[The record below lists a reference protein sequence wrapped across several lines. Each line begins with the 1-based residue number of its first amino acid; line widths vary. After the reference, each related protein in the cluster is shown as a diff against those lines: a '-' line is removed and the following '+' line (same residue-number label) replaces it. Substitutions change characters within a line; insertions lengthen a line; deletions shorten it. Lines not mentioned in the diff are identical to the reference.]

1 MPEGAHDIVAGGL
14 AARRGPLVK
23 RLRHRPLTP
32 VTRVRFPHGS
42 PEEVTCREAFH
53 EIEPG
58 GVETRAG
65 QRAKV
70 PKAHHLRNLEPQAR
84 GRRKTTQAGIQR
96 AGKPFERASPQSG
109 APAKPGSEHMA
120 GVNYAEVPPV
130 PIPNT
135 EVKLSSA
142 ENTWWVTARED
153 RSMPASAAVQMYC
166 GTPIFLLSSVGRA
179 CGC

>member
-1 MPEGAHDIVAGGL
+1 M
-14 AARRGPLVK
+14 
-23 RLRHRPLTP
+23 
-32 VTRVRFPHGS
+32 
-42 PEEVTCREAFH
+42 
-53 EIEPG
+53 
-58 GVETRAG
+58 
-65 QRAKV
+65 

-153 RSMPASAAVQMYC
+153 RSMPAQKRDTRLRVSFFAILFILFWLIQ
-166 GTPIFLLSSVGRA
+166 IFKRDYFRLQRSDF
-179 CGC
+179 

>member
-58 GVETRAG
+58 GVETQAG

-70 PKAHHLRNLEPQAR
+70 PKAHRLRNLEPQAR
-84 GRRKTTQAGIQR
+84 GRRR
-96 AGKPFERASPQSG
+96 RH
-109 APAKPGSEHMA
+109 KPGSEHMA
-120 GVNYAEVPPV
+120 GVYYAEVPPV

-153 RSMPASAAVQMYC
+153 RSMPAQKRDTRLRVSFFAILFILFWLIQ
-166 GTPIFLLSSVGRA
+166 IFKRDYFRIQRSDF
-179 CGC
+179 